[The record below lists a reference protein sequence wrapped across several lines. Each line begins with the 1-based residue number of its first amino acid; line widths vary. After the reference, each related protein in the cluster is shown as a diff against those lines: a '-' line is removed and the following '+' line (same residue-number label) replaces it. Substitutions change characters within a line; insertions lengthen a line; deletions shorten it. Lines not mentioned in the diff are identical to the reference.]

1 MLSRK
6 EIRLLKQTIKPML
19 QEGKTVNEITVK
31 LNSAPNMT
39 YPWGEITRHTV
50 AYHATRTL
58 RKRGARRLTRTT
70 TPVKTGSID
79 RLADILT
86 MPGLTDSQRLAIIKI
101 MVA

>member
-6 EIRLLKQTIKPML
+6 EIRLLRQTIKPML
-19 QEGKTVNEITVK
+19 QEGKTVNEITDQ
-31 LNSAPNMT
+31 LNSAPNRA
-39 YPWGEITRHTV
+39 YPWGEIARHTV

-58 RKRGARRLTRTT
+58 RRRGARRLPKAA
-70 TPVKTGSID
+70 TPVKTGGID
-79 RLADILT
+79 RLTDILT